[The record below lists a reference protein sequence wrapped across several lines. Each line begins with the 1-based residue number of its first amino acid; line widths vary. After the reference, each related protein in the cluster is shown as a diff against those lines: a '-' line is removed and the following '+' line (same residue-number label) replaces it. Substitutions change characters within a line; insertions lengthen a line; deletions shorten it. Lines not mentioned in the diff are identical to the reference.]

1 MSDVVA
7 AVRQEIDADLRST
20 EMLLVAARVKSVAE
34 SVRFLCGVL
43 DELQGKVSALDREME
58 TLDEWVQE
66 TDLRL
71 GKLEGRS

>member
-43 DELQGKVSALDREME
+43 D
-58 TLDEWVQE
+58 
-66 TDLRL
+66 
-71 GKLEGRS
+71 